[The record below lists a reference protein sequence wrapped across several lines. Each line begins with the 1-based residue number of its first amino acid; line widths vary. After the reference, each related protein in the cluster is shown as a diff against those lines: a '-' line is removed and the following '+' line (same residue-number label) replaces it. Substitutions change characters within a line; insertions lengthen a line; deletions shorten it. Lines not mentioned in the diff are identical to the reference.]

1 MPTCGKSTLGKMIS
15 EKYGYEFID
24 TDELIENKINGKIS
38 DFIKLNGEEKFRDIE
53 SEVIKEVSSKNHV
66 VISTGGGAIL
76 RNENV
81 ANLKHNG
88 KLFFINRSL
97 ELLKPTSDR
106 PLTSNVDDLK
116 KKYDERLPI
125 YKNTCD
131 VEIDGDVE
139 YDVRID
145 KILKNH

>member
-1 MPTCGKSTLGKMIS
+1 MPTCGKSTLSKMIS

-38 DFIKLNGEEKFRDIE
+38 DFIKLNGEGKFRDIE
-53 SEVIKEVSSKNHV
+53 SEVIKEISTKNHS

-81 ANLKHNG
+81 INLKHNG
-88 KLFFINRSL
+88 KIFFINRSL

-106 PLTSNVDDLK
+106 PLTSNIDDLK

-125 YKNTCD
+125 YKSTSD

-139 YDVRID
+139 YGERID
-145 KILKNH
+145 KILKNR

>member
-53 SEVIKEVSSKNHV
+53 SEVIKEVSTKNHS

-76 RNENV
+76 KNENV
-81 ANLKHNG
+81 TNLKHNG
-88 KLFFINRSL
+88 KIFFINRSL
-97 ELLKPTSDR
+97 EFLKPTADR
-106 PLTSNVDDLK
+106 PLTSNLDDLK

-125 YKNTCD
+125 YKSTSD

-139 YDVRID
+139 YGERID
-145 KILKNH
+145 KILKNR